1 MKLIMID
8 GSVDDSD
15 KIVVISGD
23 EWWVMSDVM
32 MLKQIL
38 LAYIKKLIDV
48 SNCFTK
54 SCLDLVDDSWC
65 TQSCPV

>member
-1 MKLIMID
+1 
-8 GSVDDSD
+8 
-15 KIVVISGD
+15 
-23 EWWVMSDVM
+23 M

-38 LAYIKKLIDV
+38 LAYSTKLIDV

-65 TQSCPV
+65 TQSCPVLV